1 VFLGYYAGI
10 HLESSAFLV
19 WVAGGM
25 GHSPEHGEA
34 SAEQL
39 LDGLDI
45 AAAVAGSGP
54 NLLAEFGFFVD
65 RAPAGAE
72 IHGLGWRNLW
82 ACWSLTDLVVQPCLD
97 PGVEMLKDPVAGRTL
112 DQTVNSLRDV
122 YCYTALSDL
131 EEIQYCFLVID

>member
-1 VFLGYYAGI
+1 
-10 HLESSAFLV
+10 
-19 WVAGGM
+19 M

-54 NLLAEFGFFVD
+54 DLLAEFGFFAD

-72 IHGLGWRNLW
+72 IYDWGWRNLW
-82 ACWSLTDLVVQPCLD
+82 ACWSWTDLVVQPCSD
-97 PGVEMLKDPVAGRTL
+97 PGVGMLKDPAAGRTL
-112 DQTVNSLRDV
+112 DQTENSSMAL